1 MTKSIFRPS
10 RKENGKRIRLRMY
23 RLAYQLPGM
32 AKKKFVSLGTS
43 DKQVAEKKA
52 AELLRE
58 LEQERAGVIP
68 AKSLRDEGKKPLC
81 ELLESYVRDLRTS
94 GRDSMYCYNV
104 ERRLSKLLAGCK
116 WNAVSDITGP
126 TFQAWRDGQELAPKT
141 LRDYQDAMMAFLR
154 WLKEMG
160 LPSTEALN
168 RVRRVETKGRATRN
182 RRAYTLEEVGS
193 LLNVAG
199 DRRLGYLA
207 AFFTGLRRAEL
218 AALEWG
224 DVHLSEE
231 PSFIV
236 VRASTSKN
244 HETAKIHLHEQLREA
259 LLAAR
264 PADAD
269 AAAPVLSRDTLASMH
284 MLKKDLAAAGIPYKD
299 AQGRQADFHAL
310 RRSLNTHLARAK
322 VDPHTRKAIMRHSDI
337 RLTLDVYTDAD
348 KLPVLEAI
356 RCLPSFGEVATLC
369 ATNLD
374 ISGHQAALAGTNRI
388 SVSDSEVPAN
398 EQLSHALAPSDTE
411 WHNPSKSCLART
423 RT

>member
-1 MTKSIFRPS
+1 
-10 RKENGKRIRLRMY
+10 MY
-23 RLAYQLPGM
+23 RLAYQLPKMRG
-32 AKKKFVSLGTS
+32 KKFVSLGTS

-52 AELLRE
+52 AEFLQE
-58 LEQERAGVIP
+58 LQQERAGVIP
-68 AKSLRDEGKKPLC
+68 AKSLREEGKKPLG
-81 ELLESYVRDLRTS
+81 ELMESYVRDLRTS
-94 GRDSMYCYNV
+94 GRDAMYCYNV
-104 ERRLSKLLAGCK
+104 EKRLSKLLAWCK
-116 WNAVSDITGP
+116 WNAVSDITAP
-126 TFQAWRDGQELAPKT
+126 TFQAWRDAQDLAPKT

-154 WLKEMG
+154 WLKAMG
-160 LPSTEALN
+160 LPSTDALS
-168 RVRRVETKGRATRN
+168 RVRRMETKGRARRN
-182 RRAYTLEEVGS
+182 RRAYTLEEVGK

-199 DRRLGYLA
+199 VRRLGYLA

-224 DVHLSEE
+224 DLEFSGDE
-231 PSFIV
+231 SFLV

-244 HETAKIHLHEQLREA
+244 HETTKINLHRQLCTA
-259 LLAAR
+259 LVASR

-269 AAAPVLSRDTLASMH
+269 GGTPVFSRGMLASMY

-310 RRSLNTHLARAK
+310 RRTLNTHLARAK
-322 VDPHTRKAIMRHSDI
+322 VDPHTRKVIMRHSDI
-337 RLTLDVYTDAD
+337 RLTLDVYTDTD
-348 KLPVLEAI
+348 MLPVAEAI
-356 RCLPSFGEVATLC
+356 RCLPSFGESATLC

-374 ISGHQAALAGTNRI
+374 ISGHKAALAGTNGI

-398 EQLSHALAPSDTE
+398 EQLSHAMAPSDTE